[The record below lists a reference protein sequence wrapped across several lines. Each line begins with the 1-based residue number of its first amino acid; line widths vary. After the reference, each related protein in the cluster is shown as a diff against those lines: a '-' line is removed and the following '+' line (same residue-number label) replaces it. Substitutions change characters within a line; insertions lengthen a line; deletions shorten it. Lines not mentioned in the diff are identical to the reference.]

1 MMELS
6 QGTMRCLSG
15 GAFMPKKTLIDE
27 LTYNLPKFKLCLV
40 REGFYKKSK
49 PVLIEKPHDAVKYL
63 APLSMA
69 CEEYFVAVHLNAK
82 HEVLGVH
89 EVSHGTLSASL
100 VHPREVF
107 KAALIANSF
116 AILVCHNHPSGSVLR
131 ASVEDI
137 DTTRQLVEAGRFMG
151 VNVIDHLIIGPRS
164 QHDWYSLRER
174 HPELW
179 AVELESA

>member
-1 MMELS
+1 
-6 QGTMRCLSG
+6 
-15 GAFMPKKTLIDE
+15 MPKKTLIDE
-27 LTYNLPKFKLCLV
+27 LTYKLPKFRLCLV
-40 REGFYKKSK
+40 REGVPKRSK
-49 PVLIEKPHDAVKYL
+49 PISIQQPCDVVKYL

-69 CEEYFVAVHLNAK
+69 CDEYFVAIHLNAK
-82 HEVLGVH
+82 HEVLGLH

-116 AILVCHNHPSGSVLR
+116 AILVCHNHPSGSVIS

-137 DTTRQLVEAGRFMG
+137 DTTKQLIEAGRFMG
-151 VNVIDHLIIGPRS
+151 VNVIDHLIIGPGSLR
-164 QHDWYSLRER
+164 DWYSLRER